1 MTRITAAV
9 LILLMISV
17 QLHGQGVFG
26 NPLLIPPSL
35 SGTFAEIR
43 SNHFHSGVDL
53 RTNESEGLPVLA
65 AADGFVSRIK
75 VSATGFGNVVYLKH
89 PEGFTS
95 VYAHL
100 HHFNDTLERLVESEQ
115 FRKKSFEVEFFPAE
129 GSLPVNQGQLIGFS
143 GNTGSSAG
151 PHLHFEI
158 RETRTEKP
166 FDPLSKLSKF
176 SDTIPPVI
184 RNIMLIDY
192 VHHNETYYPV
202 SRKMLPVSD
211 PEVSPAGTDDTLHFT
226 SIAGIAVQTDDRMN
240 GSNASLGIKNIILKV
255 NGKITFHY
263 EVETFAFSESKY
275 VNACIDYAQLTEQ
288 GKTFILLHQ
297 LPGNDFSGLNAKND
311 SGFVYG
317 DLNMNIECEVS
328 VSDFN
333 GNSVSRIFFV
343 RKTRQETLPVL
354 PGINKYIA
362 FNKIPVAQNTNAKLI
377 FPAGKITYNIH
388 DFEFETSDSSLAEY
402 SVFVKAGS
410 ASIPLHQACEL
421 FIKTRNLPA
430 SLHSKSVI
438 VRLTDKNERL
448 SMGGVFLDGWVKASV
463 KTLGNFF
470 VTVDTIAPQIKVS
483 GVSEDVIWQ
492 KNKIEFKLYDDLS
505 GIDKY
510 EITVDDKWVPARY
523 DAKTGQL
530 VYVIPSGEKIS
541 AKSVTVK
548 AIDQKGNKSVY
559 TGTFSF

>member
-211 PEVSPAGTDDTLHFT
+211 PEVSPAGTDDTLHFA